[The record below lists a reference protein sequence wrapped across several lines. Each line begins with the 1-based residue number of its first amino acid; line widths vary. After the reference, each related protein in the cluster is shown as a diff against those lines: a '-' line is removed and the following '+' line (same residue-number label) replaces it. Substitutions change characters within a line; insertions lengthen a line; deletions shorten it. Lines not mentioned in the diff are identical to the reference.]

1 MITPFRIGWL
11 GLSLALFTLLGYGV
25 LRPQFP
31 LLITLYLLVFWGYTR
46 VTDSL
51 WRGTVSKPGELS
63 KQPEPDRFLF
73 ATALLFRLSLV
84 VVIPNLSDDYARFIW
99 DGRLLAHGYNPYLY
113 LPAQVINTPIASIAG
128 LTDSLYQRLNSPRY
142 FTVYPPLNQALFGL
156 AGWLSPTSLIGA
168 VISLRVPILLADMG
182 SIVLLSKLLRR
193 FGKNP
198 NYSLLYALNPLVIL
212 ELTGNLHFE
221 AIMIFFVLLSVW
233 LLVQNHWIG
242 SSAALASGIG
252 MKLLPLIFLPLLIR
266 YLGWKRGLI
275 YAGLTGILVGLL
287 FVPFI
292 SIELLNNIFSS
303 LNLYFQSFEF
313 NASVYYLI
321 RAAGYWLLGFN
332 IIAGAGFMLFVVIGV
347 CVLIIA
353 FRNMSYLPGPVIA
366 MKVLLTLTLYWLLST
381 TVHPWYITSLVA
393 ASVFTPFR
401 YPLVWSGVVVL
412 SYSAYQTTAYT
423 ENLWLTGLEYS
434 LVLGVGLYEWYR
446 LKNQSLPV

>member
-1 MITPFRIGWL
+1 MITPFRMGWL

-25 LRPQFP
+25 MRPQFP
-31 LLITLYLLVFWGYTR
+31 LLITLYILVFWGYTR

-51 WRGTVSKPGELS
+51 WRGSAGKPGEPLS
-63 KQPEPDRFLF
+63 NPKPDRFLF
-73 ATALLFRLSLV
+73 VAALLFRLSLLV
-84 VVIPNLSDDYARFIW
+84 AIPSLSDDYARFIW

-113 LPAQVINTPIASIAG
+113 LPAQVINTPIAVIAG
-128 LTDSLYQRLNSPRY
+128 LSDTLFQQLNSPRY

-156 AGWLSPTSLIGA
+156 AAWLSPTSVVGA
-168 VISLRVPILLADMG
+168 VISLRVPIILADTGSIILLA
-182 SIVLLSKLLRR
+182 KLLRR

-221 AIMIFFVLLSVW
+221 GIMIFFVLLSVW
-233 LLVQNHWIG
+233 LLVRNHWIG
-242 SSAALASGIG
+242 SSIALASGIG

-266 YLGWKRGLI
+266 YLGWKRGLL
-275 YAGLTGILVGLL
+275 YAGLTMILTGLL

-292 SIELLNNIFSS
+292 SIELLKNSYSS

-313 NASVYYLI
+313 NASIYYLI
-321 RAAGYWLLGFN
+321 RAAGYWFLGFN

-347 CVLIIA
+347 CVLVIA
-353 FRNMSYLPGPVIA
+353 FRKTAYLPGPVIA
-366 MKVLLTLTLYWLLST
+366 IKVLLTLTVYWLLST

-401 YPLVWSGVVVL
+401 YPLVWSGVIVL
-412 SYSAYQTTAYT
+412 SYSAYQATAYT

-434 LVLGVGLYEWYR
+434 LVFGTGLYEWYR
-446 LKNQSLPV
+446 LKNQSSPV

>member
-25 LRPQFP
+25 TRPQFA
-31 LLITLYLLVFWGYTR
+31 LLITLYGLVFWGYSRITNPFWDEAK
-46 VTDSL
+46 T
-51 WRGTVSKPGELS
+51 GTGSPPDTQTL
-63 KQPEPDRFLF
+63 DRFLLVS
-73 ATALLFRLSLV
+73 ALLFRLSLLAV
-84 VVIPNLSDDYARFIW
+84 VPNLSDDYARFIW

-113 LPAQVINTPIASIAG
+113 LPAQVINTPIAFIAG
-128 LTDSLYQRLNSPRY
+128 LTDSLSQRLNSPHY

-156 AGWLSPTSLIGA
+156 AGWLSPTSVMGA
-168 VISLRVPILLADMG
+168 VISLRIPILLADMG
-182 SIVLLSKLLRR
+182 SIALLAKLLRR

-198 NYSLLYALNPLVIL
+198 NYSLLYALNPLVVL

-221 AIMIFFVLLSVW
+221 GIMIFFVLLSIW
-233 LLVQNHWIG
+233 LLIQNHWLG
-242 SSAALASGIG
+242 SSVALASGIG

-275 YAGLTGILVGLL
+275 YASLTIALVGLL

-292 SIELLNNIFSS
+292 SIELLKNIYSS

-321 RAAGYWLLGFN
+321 RAVGYWLVGFN

-353 FRNMSYLPGPVIA
+353 FRKTAYLPGPLFP

-412 SYSAYQTTAYT
+412 SYSAYQTTAYR
-423 ENLWLTGLEYS
+423 ENLWITGLEYS
-434 LVLGVGLYEWYR
+434 LVLGMGLYEWYR
-446 LKNQSLPV
+446 LKNQPLPV